1 MRVILGYLVTKPLCS
16 WFHKPQPLG
25 STAYLA
31 LCRCTRISLPPE
43 PLRTTYNSL
52 HAALHERFNT
62 VPKP

>member
-1 MRVILGYLVTKPLCS
+1 MRVILGCLVTSHSARGGS

-25 STAYLA
+25 SAAYLA
-31 LCRCTRISLPPE
+31 LCRCTRSLQSPCAPP
-43 PLRTTYNSL
+43 NSL